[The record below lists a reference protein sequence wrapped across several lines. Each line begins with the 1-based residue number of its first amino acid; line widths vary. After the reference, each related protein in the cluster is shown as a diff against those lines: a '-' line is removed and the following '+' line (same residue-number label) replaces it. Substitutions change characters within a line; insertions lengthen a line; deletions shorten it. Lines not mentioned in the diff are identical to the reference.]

1 MPKGERL
8 ATPSSC
14 RISDLL
20 NGMWTF
26 ASENPDWLED
36 QQSMMRMVMARQMLT
51 DMAHP
56 LEVTDEEYEFV
67 ENITNFLNQKAD
79 ENG

>member
-1 MPKGERL
+1 
-8 ATPSSC
+8 
-14 RISDLL
+14 
-20 NGMWTF
+20 
-26 ASENPDWLED
+26 
-36 QQSMMRMVMARQMLT
+36 MMRMVMARQMLT

-56 LEVTDEEYEFV
+56 LEVTDEEFSFV